1 MWTAARRRVPDLAPG
16 NARNRRLANGIIS
29 ISILDSS
36 FGNEHEGET
45 R

>member
-1 MWTAARRRVPDLAPG
+1 MWTAARRRAPGLAPG
-16 NARNRRLANGIIS
+16 NARTRKLANGIIS

-36 FGNEHEGET
+36 FGNEHEGEN